1 MHGHRITRRR
11 FAAALLPL
19 SGVSAMGQ
27 GPALPV
33 PTPAQVRWQDF
44 ELGLVFHLDL
54 PVFAPGGWR
63 ELKATLDP
71 NLYNPAR
78 LDTGQWAEAAKAMG
92 CRYAIFT
99 ATHFNGFLQ
108 WQSDLYPYGLKQT
121 RWRGGKADVFGDFVA
136 SCRKNGIEPGVYWSC
151 HRNAYWK
158 VWGHRVN
165 WGAGGAG
172 QAEFARIGARMTEE
186 LVSRYG
192 PLREIWYDAGLIHP
206 AEGGPDVLPVV
217 DKYQKEIVF
226 YHGPQRREHRWIGN
240 ERGHAGNPCWA
251 TLPDLGTADKAH
263 HQQGKEYESLR
274 YHGDPDGR
282 LW

>member
-1 MHGHRITRRR
+1 
-11 FAAALLPL
+11 
-19 SGVSAMGQ
+19 MGQ
-27 GPALPV
+27 GLALPV
-33 PTPAQVRWQDF
+33 PTPAQVRWQNF

-136 SCRKNGIEPGVYWSC
+136 SCRKNGTRRFRSGSNRVADTGG
-151 HRNAYWK
+151 RAYSSP
-158 VWGHRVN
+158 
-165 WGAGGAG
+165 
-172 QAEFARIGARMTEE
+172 
-186 LVSRYG
+186 VSRSAWK
-192 PLREIWYDAGLIHP
+192 LH
-206 AEGGPDVLPVV
+206 
-217 DKYQKEIVF
+217 
-226 YHGPQRREHRWIGN
+226 
-240 ERGHAGNPCWA
+240 
-251 TLPDLGTADKAH
+251 
-263 HQQGKEYESLR
+263 
-274 YHGDPDGR
+274 
-282 LW
+282 